1 MKKKS
6 KVISTVAVNTD
17 VVRLPPATNEITVNY
32 KGHTGPDIDVVT
44 LPVVSKGTK
53 IIVINNGENDLKII
67 GVETTVLK
75 KGRSKTFKL

>member
-6 KVISTVAVNTD
+6 KVISTVDGND
-17 VVRLPPATNEITVNY
+17 VVRLPA
-32 KGHTGPDIDVVT
+32 GP
-44 LPVVSKGTK
+44 KGT
-53 IIVINNGENDLKII
+53 IVTVINNDENDLKII

>member
-6 KVISTVAVNTD
+6 KVISTVAVDND
-17 VVRLPPATNEITVNY
+17 VVFLPTARKGIEI
-32 KGHTGPDIDVVT
+32 KVV
-44 LPVVSKGTK
+44 
-53 IIVINNGENDLKII
+53 NNGKNDLKII